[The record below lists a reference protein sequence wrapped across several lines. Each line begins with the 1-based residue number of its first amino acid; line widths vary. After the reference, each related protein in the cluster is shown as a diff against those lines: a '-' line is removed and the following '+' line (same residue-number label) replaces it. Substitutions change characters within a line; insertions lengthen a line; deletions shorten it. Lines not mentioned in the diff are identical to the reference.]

1 MNIPNF
7 LSLIRIILIPITA
20 RLFYI
25 GKIETAAAVFV
36 AACLT
41 DILDGYIARHFNMV
55 TDLGKILDPLADK
68 GMQLTVL
75 ISMATCGLMP
85 KAVVIM
91 ILCKEVIQVV
101 GGSILYKLGVV
112 ISAKASGKACY
123 VCVRGVAHSFS
134 RGAVLRDNG
143 CSAMAA
149 GAFCGACVF
158 KISVFLYKCE
168 EDAVRLQNE
177 RANLHNTADGSDGR
191 EPRLCFVHN

>member
-112 ISAKASGKACY
+112 ISAKASGKAATVVTS
-123 VCVRGVAHSFS
+123 VCVLSYGITV
-134 RGAVLRDNG
+134 VLQWLPVLF
-143 CSAMAA
+143 AA
-149 GAFCGACVF
+149 LAFLRYLF
-158 KISVFLYKCE
+158 FFISVKKT
-168 EDAVRLQNE
+168 Q
-177 RANLHNTADGSDGR
+177 
-191 EPRLCFVHN
+191 

>member
-1 MNIPNF
+1 MIFLNIPNF

-112 ISAKASGKACY
+112 ISAKASGKAATVVSS
-123 VCVRGVAHSFS
+123 VCVVSLILFHGVLSY
-134 RGAVLRDNG
+134 GITVVLQWLPVLF
-143 CSAMAA
+143 AA
-149 GAFCGACVF
+149 LAFLRYLF
-158 KISVFLYKCE
+158 FFISVKKT
-168 EDAVRLQNE
+168 Q
-177 RANLHNTADGSDGR
+177 
-191 EPRLCFVHN
+191 